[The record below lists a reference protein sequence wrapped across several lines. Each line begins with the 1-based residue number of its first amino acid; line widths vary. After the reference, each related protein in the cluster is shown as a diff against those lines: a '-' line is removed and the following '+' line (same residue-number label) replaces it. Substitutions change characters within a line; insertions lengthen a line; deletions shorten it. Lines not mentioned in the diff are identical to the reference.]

1 MYDIVI
7 IKKIKTD
14 QKNSK
19 IMYTD
24 NYPFYYDPIMDTRI
38 YEKLTEEELHELSK
52 TAIVY
57 IFATIAAII
66 STGIFAGV
74 LHLLKVI

>member
-1 MYDIVI
+1 MNPD
-7 IKKIKTD
+7 
-14 QKNSK
+14 
-19 IMYTD
+19 
-24 NYPFYYDPIMDTRI
+24 YPFYYDPYMDPSM
-38 YEKLTEEELHELSK
+38 YEELTEEDLREVAK
-52 TAIVY
+52 GAIVY

>member
-1 MYDIVI
+1 MN
-7 IKKIKTD
+7 TD
-14 QKNSK
+14 
-19 IMYTD
+19 
-24 NYPFYYDPIMDTRI
+24 YPFYYDPIMDSSV
-38 YEKLTEEELHELSK
+38 YEKLTEEELKEISK

-57 IFATIAAII
+57 IFATIAANI

>member
-1 MYDIVI
+1 MYI
-7 IKKIKTD
+7 IFLTKETETNQKKL
-14 QKNSK
+14 K
-19 IMYTD
+19 IMTD
-24 NYPFYYDPIMDTRI
+24 YPFYYDPIMDSSV
-38 YEKLTEEELHELSK
+38 YEKLTEEELKEISK
-52 TAIVY
+52 TALGY